1 MSGYPDS
8 GLVEVVI
15 RHKNAN
21 MAGVL
26 SFDGRVLEAFGFTRE
41 SPVRFHVRLIESA
54 ELVMGRPMPHLKV
67 VGRSGGI
74 LGFVQMFDPSPS
86 EQAELE
92 VLAAALTEAAAGY
105 EEEA

>member
-41 SPVRFHVRLIESA
+41 SPVRFHVRLI
-54 ELVMGRPMPHLKV
+54 
-67 VGRSGGI
+67 
-74 LGFVQMFDPSPS
+74 
-86 EQAELE
+86 
-92 VLAAALTEAAAGY
+92 
-105 EEEA
+105 